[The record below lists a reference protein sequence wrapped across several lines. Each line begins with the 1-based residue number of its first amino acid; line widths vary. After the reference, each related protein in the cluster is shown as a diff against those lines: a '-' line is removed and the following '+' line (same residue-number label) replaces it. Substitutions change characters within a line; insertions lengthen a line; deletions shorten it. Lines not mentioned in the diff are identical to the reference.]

1 MTGEEAALQRYLI
14 RTALARGMYAR
25 KVVAVGRTGFPDVLL
40 AFAGRIYLV
49 EVKNPSGRGRVSAKQ
64 KSEHAHLKRAGV
76 DVRVIANKGEVDD
89 YIDDIIASADG

>member
-1 MTGEEAALQRYLI
+1 MTGEEAVLQRYLI

-49 EVKNPSGRGRVSAKQ
+49 EVKTETGRLSAKQ
-64 KSEHAHLKRAGV
+64 KAEHGHLYNVGV
-76 DVRVIANKGEVDD
+76 GVKVVMNKDEAYELVDHVCKTTA
-89 YIDDIIASADG
+89 DD